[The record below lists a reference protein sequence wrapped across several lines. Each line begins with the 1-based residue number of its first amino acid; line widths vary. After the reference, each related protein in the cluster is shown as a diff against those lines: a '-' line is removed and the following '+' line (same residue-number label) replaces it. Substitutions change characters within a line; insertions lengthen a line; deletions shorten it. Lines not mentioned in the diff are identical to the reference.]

1 MSTAMS
7 RQAITDDPDA
17 PHAPGHGG
25 SAPAG
30 PPIERPRDERPRQ
43 RKLRRRAVGR
53 WVKRILL
60 AIVVLGLGGAI
71 VKGMLP
77 KPVTVDMAT
86 VAREPMQVTID
97 EDGQARVIDRY
108 VVSAP
113 LMGRVA
119 RIELDPGDEVRD
131 GDVVARIVPLDPPLL
146 DDRTRSQSE
155 SRVAQAQAARAQT
168 AAQMARARA
177 SLSFAKTEAGRA
189 RELFAK
195 GAIPQ
200 QKLEQAEMGE
210 RTAKADHDSSKFASR
225 VASYEL
231 EMARAALGH
240 LDKKHGPGDQ
250 LEVPAPVSGRV
261 LKVLQES
268 EGVVQP
274 GTPLLSVGDPSAL
287 EIVVDVL
294 TSDAV
299 KITPGARVAIDR
311 WGGESV
317 EGRVRRVEP
326 SAFTRLSALG
336 VQEQRVNVIIEL
348 TAPRES
354 WANLGDGYRVEA
366 HITIWEQADAL
377 TIPVSSVFRHGD
389 GWAVYRVDDGVS
401 HLIPVDL
408 GQRNGR
414 VAQVTTGLEAGQS
427 VVVHPSDRIQDGV
440 QVTPR

>member
-1 MSTAMS
+1 MSAMP
-7 RQAITDDPDA
+7 QQTVPDDPA
-17 PHAPGHGG
+17 PPPAEPEGAP
-25 SAPAG
+25 
-30 PPIERPRDERPRQ
+30 PPVPIKPRDDQARK
-43 RKLRRRAVGR
+43 RKLRRRAIGR
-53 WVKRILL
+53 WIKRILL
-60 AIVVLGLGGAI
+60 AALVLGLGGAI

-77 KPVTVDMAT
+77 KPVVVDMAT
-86 VAREPMQVTID
+86 VAKEPMQVTID

-108 VVSAP
+108 VVSAH
-113 LMGRVA
+113 LTGRVA
-119 RIELDPGDEVRD
+119 RIELDPGDEVKE

-168 AAQMARARA
+168 AAQMTRAKASLEFATTEAKRAR
-177 SLSFAKTEAGRA
+177 G
-189 RELFAK
+189 LFGK

-210 RTAKADHDSSKFASR
+210 RTAKAEYESAKFASR
-225 VASYEL
+225 VAAYEL

-261 LKVLQES
+261 LQVLQES

-299 KITPGARVAIDR
+299 KIAPGARVAIDR
-311 WGGESV
+311 WGGTSV

-336 VQEQRVNVIIEL
+336 VQEQRVNVIIDL
-348 TAPRES
+348 TAPRETWMS
-354 WANLGDGYRVEA
+354 LGDGYRVEA

-377 TIPVSSVFRHGD
+377 TVPVSSVFRHDD
-389 GWAVYRVDDGVS
+389 GWAVYRVDGGVTQ
-401 HLIPVDL
+401 LVPVEL
-408 GQRNGR
+408 GERNGR
-414 VAQVTTGLEAGQS
+414 VAQITSGLEAGQT
-427 VVVHPSDRIQDGV
+427 VVIHPSDRIRDGV
-440 QVTPR
+440 QVAAR